1 MWYVVVNISL
11 MHYRFPYIGADL
23 PT

>member
-1 MWYVVVNISL
+1 MWYVIVNISL